1 MRDGQ
6 KTKVELLEELS
17 ALRNRIVELEGG
29 EPKLK
34 QAEGELN
41 DYCEKMAHAELL
53 ASLITLS
60 ATVAHELSQP
70 LTVIG
75 LSIENALAKL
85 ETMSCP
91 GTVVEDLKEGLT
103 EVSNITSM
111 VERFRN
117 FARESSENALSKINL
132 VAIANRVVQL
142 LHKSARRAKVTLHLK
157 GMNKLPPI
165 YSYEKDIEQ
174 LFFALAKN
182 AIEAA
187 DGKKTRQLIIS
198 GAVRD
203 EHIELRF
210 SENCGGIAPEN
221 LDKIFELFFST
232 KPAGEGSGLGLC
244 VVEHIVSR
252 AGGKVRVE
260 SKPGKGSTFFIT
272 LPISGLR
279 LAWSTAD
286 VAGPLS

>member
-1 MRDGQ
+1 MRDEQ
-6 KTKVELLEELS
+6 KTKAELLQELET
-17 ALRNRIVELEGG
+17 LRRRIVELEGG
-29 EPKLK
+29 KPKLK
-34 QAEGELN
+34 QAEEELN
-41 DYCEKMAHAELL
+41 DYREKMAHAELL

-60 ATVAHELSQP
+60 ATVAHELSQS

-91 GTVVEDLKEGLT
+91 GTVVEDLKEDLS
-103 EVSNITSM
+103 EVSNITSI

-117 FARESSENALSKINL
+117 FARESSENTLSKINL
-132 VAIANRVVQL
+132 GAIANRVVQL

-157 GMNKLPPI
+157 GMNRLPPI

-187 DGKKTRQLIIS
+187 DNKKSRQLIIS
-198 GAVRD
+198 GAVKD

-210 SENCGGIAPEN
+210 SDNCGGIALEN
-221 LDKIFELFFST
+221 LDKIFELFSVPSPQV
-232 KPAGEGSGLGLC
+232 KEA
-244 VVEHIVSR
+244 
-252 AGGKVRVE
+252 A
-260 SKPGKGSTFFIT
+260 
-272 LPISGLR
+272 
-279 LAWSTAD
+279 
-286 VAGPLS
+286 

>member
-1 MRDGQ
+1 
-6 KTKVELLEELS
+6 
-17 ALRNRIVELEGG
+17 
-29 EPKLK
+29 
-34 QAEGELN
+34 
-41 DYCEKMAHAELL
+41 MAHTELL

-60 ATVAHELSQP
+60 ATVAHELSQS

-91 GTVVEDLKEGLT
+91 GTVVEDLKEGLI

-111 VERFRN
+111 VKRFRN
-117 FARESSENALSKINL
+117 FARESSENTLSEINL
-132 VAIANRVVQL
+132 GAIANRVVRL

-157 GMNKLPPI
+157 GMNRLPSI

-187 DGKKTRQLIIS
+187 DGKKSRQLITS
-198 GAVRD
+198 GTVRD
-203 EHIELRF
+203 KHIELRF
-210 SENCGGIAPEN
+210 SDNFGGIAPEN
-221 LDKIFELFFST
+221 LDKIFELFFTT
-232 KPAGEGSGLGLC
+232 KLAGEGSDVGLC

-260 SKPGKGSTFFIT
+260 SKAGEGSTFFVT
-272 LPISGLR
+272 LPINKGVRS
-279 LAWSTAD
+279 
-286 VAGPLS
+286 

>member
-1 MRDGQ
+1 MWDEQ
-6 KTKVELLEELS
+6 KMKAELLQELET
-17 ALRNRIVELEGG
+17 LHRRIVELEGG

-41 DYCEKMAHAELL
+41 NYCEKMAHAELL

-60 ATVAHELSQP
+60 ATVAHELSQS
-70 LTVIG
+70 LTVIR
-75 LSIENALAKL
+75 LSIENVMAKL
-85 ETMSCP
+85 EAMSSP
-91 GTVVEDLKEGLT
+91 EIVTKKLKDSLI

-111 VERFRN
+111 VKKFRN
-117 FARESSENALSKINL
+117 FARESSENTLSKIDL
-132 VAIANRVVQL
+132 GAIANRVVQL

-157 GMNKLPPI
+157 GMNRLPPI

-187 DGKKTRQLIIS
+187 DSKKSRQLIIS

-210 SENCGGIAPEN
+210 SDNCGGIAPEN
-221 LDKIFELFFST
+221 LDEIFELFFTT
-232 KPAGEGSGLGLC
+232 KPAGEGN
-244 VVEHIVSR
+244 
-252 AGGKVRVE
+252 
-260 SKPGKGSTFFIT
+260 GS
-272 LPISGLR
+272 LR
-279 LAWSTAD
+279 RGAHRIPSWRQSPHRKRTR
-286 VAGPLS
+286 